1 MRRADVG
8 QPPDRGIGREPRSLT
23 HLQAPDLAREI
34 GDDARDLDVDI
45 AENGMPPAEPRGE
58 IGDVVR
64 GDGAIAQLAV
74 DAHLA
79 QEILVAGPRIA
90 DERNVGDVDVRTGRD
105 DGGILEAQRTVGQVE
120 TPREMVE
127 HEAAALT
134 CRHGLDGGVDRLPV
148 DGEVADTRRDAVEVH
163 VAEVDAEFGVAP
175 REPLQAEIHA
185 FDGSLAQR
193 QAEIALPGLVG
204 VADAVDD
211 LLDVHLPLGGLAQ
224 VELRPADLAAAEYYP
239 AAEDAQPRDVGVEA
253 ADVEQRVALVI
264 LDVEALD
271 LDLAEKPDVHAVDAH
286 GGFELPGYHAHG
298 FLYHVVLHGG
308 NIEQQRKHHGQ
319 NYQQQNRYREHLS
332 QYFYTFAH

>member
-1 MRRADVG
+1 
-8 QPPDRGIGREPRSLT
+8 
-23 HLQAPDLAREI
+23 
-34 GDDARDLDVDI
+34 
-45 AENGMPPAEPRGE
+45 MPPAEPRGE

-175 REPLQAEIHA
+175 REPLQAEQKDLIYSQHRRNRIVC
-185 FDGSLAQR
+185 G
-193 QAEIALPGLVG
+193 G
-204 VADAVDD
+204 VFNVFNMAKSHCMY
-211 LLDVHLPLGGLAQ
+211 L
-224 VELRPADLAAAEYYP
+224 YFYSC
-239 AAEDAQPRDVGVEA
+239 
-253 ADVEQRVALVI
+253 
-264 LDVEALD
+264 
-271 LDLAEKPDVHAVDAH
+271 AEK
-286 GGFELPGYHAHG
+286 
-298 FLYHVVLHGG
+298 
-308 NIEQQRKHHGQ
+308 
-319 NYQQQNRYREHLS
+319 
-332 QYFYTFAH
+332 